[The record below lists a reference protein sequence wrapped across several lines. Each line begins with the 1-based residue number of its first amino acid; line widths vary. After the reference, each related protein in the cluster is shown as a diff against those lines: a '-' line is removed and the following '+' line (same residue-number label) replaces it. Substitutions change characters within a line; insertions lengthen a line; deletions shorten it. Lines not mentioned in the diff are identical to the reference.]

1 MKNVTVPAKC
11 PFCDGQ
17 IHITDFACDD
27 CGATVRGIFDP
38 CSFCGL
44 NTEQRRYLISFIKCR
59 GNIKEIEKDL
69 GISYPTVRA
78 RMDDLLIALGLTE
91 VKSDTR
97 RADILAS
104 LETGEISAEEA
115 AQMLKKL

>member
-44 NTEQRRYLISFIKCR
+44 NAEQRRYLISFIKCR

-78 RMDDLLIALGLTE
+78 RMDDLLIALGLTD

>member
-1 MKNVTVPAKC
+1 MREVTVPAQC
-11 PFCDGQ
+11 PYCHGH
-17 IHITDFACDD
+17 IHITDFACDG
-27 CGATVRGIFDP
+27 CGATVHGIFEP

-44 NTEQRRYLISFIKCR
+44 NAEQRRFLVSFIRSR

-78 RMDDLLIALGLTE
+78 RMDDLLLALGMTD

-104 LETGEISAEEA
+104 LESGEISAEEA